1 MGDLALIGLHD
12 RLHAFR
18 PAPTR
23 LDVESPDRKP
33 LELDDFDAVSEML
46 RDFDCSLSEGAMVSI
61 SGFQLSSERGQIT
74 GPSYRR
80 NQGMVR

>member
-33 LELDDFDAVSEML
+33 LELEWPA
-46 RDFDCSLSEGAMVSI
+46 
-61 SGFQLSSERGQIT
+61 
-74 GPSYRR
+74 PSDPPR
-80 NQGMVR
+80 V